1 MQGMLIVELTQTC
14 SAAPSQ
20 WDARLDDGRVVYIR
34 YRHGELTVQ
43 IGPEYASVM
52 DVVGME
58 HWFQEDAGDKNGPI
72 IDIEEVCEAT
82 GLSLAPDM
90 RPFLERQACSKP

>member
-1 MQGMLIVELTQTC
+1 MRIVELTQTC

-34 YRHGELTVQ
+34 YRHGALSVCV
-43 IGPEYASVM
+43 GPENATVM
-52 DVVGME
+52 DVVGMTP
-58 HWFQEDAGDKNGPI
+58 WFDAEAGDKHGAI

-82 GLSLAPDM
+82 GLSLAPDIQPFKE
-90 RPFLERQACSKP
+90 RPQP

>member
-1 MQGMLIVELTQTC
+1 MNEMHIVELTQTC

-20 WDARLDDGRVVYIR
+20 WDARLKDGRVVYIR
-34 YRHGELTVQ
+34 YRHGELTVR

-58 HWFQEDAGDKNGPI
+58 PWFQDDAGDKNGPI
-72 IDIEEVCEAT
+72 IDIEEVCEVT
-82 GLSLAPDM
+82 GLSLAANLK
-90 RPFLERQACSKP
+90 PFRERKA